1 MRFVP
6 QPCAEFPNDN
16 PELHDGASWLCAWTR
31 ARPRAV
37 VAALGVARRSSL
49 PELPKRTEPGVDL
62 PPVEPPPIELE
73 AVPEPFGPEDADQL
87 SVAFD
92 TYLGPDAHTPSEELS
107 VILSATMPPTVKRS
121 PSTAQAPTLRIP
133 RPEPEQLDWISERE
147 PGQLALDLRS
157 SVPCPLESWVPPK
170 PSASDPDDVV
180 RTLSRIDEV
189 FAEDEY
195 SPVPP
200 AVGAATSAPA
210 EPLEDEA
217 PTPVLPVASRVHAV
231 EGPSAPEPLSDE
243 ATQAARAVD
252 ELFADEGAIAWQ
264 TPGEHLAVVPESGS
278 FRVPRP
284 SAFETSDEV
293 WAPAPAVVSEPI
305 EPLELELTPPPPGVL
320 GFESIANFVSGFLLS
335 RGQTRAAALC
345 PALLAGRRIDIDRLP
360 EATRSAMVA
369 SGIARTEGDAQVLDP
384 EFRSLAANLH
394 LDFMAGRADTDAY
407 LAWLASVVGA
417 LLGHSMS
424 LTAVRL
430 HLEQAGIEKLL
441 RSAA

>member
-1 MRFVP
+1 VE
-6 QPCAEFPNDN
+6 A
-16 PELHDGASWLCAWTR
+16 
-31 ARPRAV
+31 
-37 VAALGVARRSSL
+37 
-49 PELPKRTEPGVDL
+49 
-62 PPVEPPPIELE
+62 PPVELE

-87 SVAFD
+87 RVAFD
-92 TYLGPDAHTPSEELS
+92 TYLAPDAHTPSEELS

-121 PSTAQAPTLRIP
+121 PSTSQAPTLRIP
-133 RPEPEQLDWISERE
+133 RPEPEQLDWISERK

-157 SVPCPLESWVPPK
+157 SVPHPRDSWKQPK
-170 PSASDPDDVV
+170 PSSTDREDVV

-189 FAEDEY
+189 FGEDEY

-200 AVGAATSAPA
+200 TATAVKSMLPEAT
-210 EPLEDEA
+210 EDEA
-217 PTPVLPVASRVHAV
+217 PTPLLPVASRVHVV
-231 EGPSAPEPLSDE
+231 EGPSVPEPLSDDVS
-243 ATQAARAVD
+243 QAARAVD
-252 ELFADEGAIAWQ
+252 ELFADEGSIAWQ
-264 TPGEHLAVVPESGS
+264 TPAEHLAVVPESGS

-284 SAFETSDEV
+284 AAFDTSDEV
-293 WAPAPAVVSEPI
+293 SAPALAVVSEPI

-320 GFESIANFVSGFLLS
+320 GFESVADFVSGFLLA

-369 SGIARTEGDAQVLDP
+369 SGIARTEGDTQVLDS